1 MFFKVAF
8 IANNMD
14 PIRLVLGSSQIRD
27 YSIVQERGGGGGG
40 GGVEGGRHSYIMFR
54 NTQAGW

>member
-40 GGVEGGRHSYIMFR
+40 GLKGGDIHI
-54 NTQAGW
+54 